1 VSDEAVN
8 RDINARGHIAIVTP
22 PPAELKSFVRSEIA
36 RWAKVVDEAGARGTE

>member
-8 RDINARGHIAIVTP
+8 REINARGHIAIVTS